1 MSTTS
6 AMTRR
11 TAQIEHGRYW
21 RPITTSPRWRDSST
35 SWCRQS
41 KYKTDRALPTPA
53 AMAHIAASIYDEALV
68 VGMRSRAA
76 LRVLH
81 ARLAVRDE
89 PSCDTPQTTRARAL
103 HEFAEIE
110 IVWHAVA
117 RKHQGVERRQRQRR
131 ANVDAHLGRAH
142 DGGDDV
148 ALSVMRR
155 LVLAQQTGL
164 HCVAHRRMRHGLIFQ
179 LAALPAHQDQRI
191 ADVIGTDLR
200 PLYLDGRERRR
211 RPGAG
216 REDGGVRA
224 LNAVEDGIAQANTL
238 ALRGAHRSRH
248 ALDREPRRQLTGRQ
262 AAQTIGDH
270 QHRAMRVDR
279 NVGRCVFV
287 YRLLVRRT
295 MSVGDC
301 DTAGERILVGARKVG
316 LCVTARCGERC
327 ERAYQHQLHCMI
339 SK

>member
-6 AMTRR
+6 AMPRR
-11 TAQIEHGRYW
+11 TAQIAHGSYW
-21 RPITTSPRWRDSST
+21 RPITTSPRWRASST
-35 SWCRQS
+35 SWCRHS
-41 KYKTDRALPTPA
+41 KFKSDRALPTPA
-53 AMAHIAASIYDEALV
+53 AKSQIAAAIDDEAHV
-68 VGMRSRAA
+68 VGMRRRAA

-110 IVWHAVA
+110 IVWLAVA
-117 RKHQGVERRQRQRR
+117 RKHQGAERRQRQRR

-142 DGGDDV
+142 DVGDDV

-224 LNAVEDGIAQANTL
+224 LNADEDGIAQANTL
-238 ALRGAHRSRH
+238 ALRDAHRSCFFFFCFFCFF
-248 ALDREPRRQLTGRQ
+248 LFVWLF
-262 AAQTIGDH
+262 
-270 QHRAMRVDR
+270 
-279 NVGRCVFV
+279 VFFF
-287 YRLLVRRT
+287 
-295 MSVGDC
+295 
-301 DTAGERILVGARKVG
+301 
-316 LCVTARCGERC
+316 
-327 ERAYQHQLHCMI
+327 
-339 SK
+339 

>member
-6 AMTRR
+6 AMPRR
-11 TAQIEHGRYW
+11 TAQIAHGSYW
-21 RPITTSPRWRDSST
+21 RPITTSPRWRACFLC
-35 SWCRQS
+35 WCCFFFFLS
-41 KYKTDRALPTPA
+41 DRAMPTPA
-53 AMAHIAASIYDEALV
+53 AKSQIAAAIYDEAHV
-68 VGMRSRAA
+68 VGMRRRAA

-142 DGGDDV
+142 DVGDDV
-148 ALSVMRR
+148 AISVMRS
-155 LVLAQQTGL
+155 LVLAKQTGL

-216 REDGGVRA
+216 RED
-224 LNAVEDGIAQANTL
+224 
-238 ALRGAHRSRH
+238 
-248 ALDREPRRQLTGRQ
+248 
-262 AAQTIGDH
+262 
-270 QHRAMRVDR
+270 
-279 NVGRCVFV
+279 
-287 YRLLVRRT
+287 
-295 MSVGDC
+295 
-301 DTAGERILVGARKVG
+301 
-316 LCVTARCGERC
+316 
-327 ERAYQHQLHCMI
+327 
-339 SK
+339 

>member
-6 AMTRR
+6 AMPRR
-11 TAQIEHGRYW
+11 TAQIAHGSYW
-21 RPITTSPRWRDSST
+21 RPITTSPRWRASST
-35 SWCRQS
+35 SWCCFFFFLLVCVLLFFVAKSQ
-41 KYKTDRALPTPA
+41 
-53 AMAHIAASIYDEALV
+53 IAAAIDDEAHV
-68 VGMRSRAA
+68 VGMRRRAA

-89 PSCDTPQTTRARAL
+89 PSCDTPQTTRAHAL

-142 DGGDDV
+142 DVGDDV

-191 ADVIGTDLR
+191 VVVFGSVLCS
-200 PLYLDGRERRR
+200 LFL
-211 RPGAG
+211 
-216 REDGGVRA
+216 VC
-224 LNAVEDGIAQANTL
+224 LFFSSVVAV
-238 ALRGAHRSRH
+238 
-248 ALDREPRRQLTGRQ
+248 
-262 AAQTIGDH
+262 
-270 QHRAMRVDR
+270 
-279 NVGRCVFV
+279 
-287 YRLLVRRT
+287 
-295 MSVGDC
+295 
-301 DTAGERILVGARKVG
+301 
-316 LCVTARCGERC
+316 
-327 ERAYQHQLHCMI
+327 
-339 SK
+339 